1 MMQIYDKLFLTY
13 ISFVMIII
21 VSFCKLVFGYT
32 GFIEYARFS
41 PSVYVSFFFAIFSI
55 SLVRNAF
62 VNRHVDVA
70 PEKSYLK
77 SGSIFI
83 YSLLYFF
90 GFFACIINVK
100 VGSSLFFQGIDGKYQ
115 LVNNGNSIIYNEP
128 TFYNSSNILQGL
140 GSERPFNYNYKL
152 DPGYHLLEIG
162 KSYGVSLAHAFW
174 ATSLFASL
182 IFFLRQLKINR
193 YLILVSAIATPMYI
207 LIPTNITISLI
218 PQLTPH
224 LIYSMA
230 IFISLLAL
238 ILSEK
243 ISNLDLIWKTF
254 LTFVFAVYFILLNST
269 FLLIF
274 GIPLIF
280 FSFLTLYERRKNTQL
295 LKTELTYFL
304 SLLALLV
311 VFKIPIYLFGQ
322 VYETSVFG
330 YKDEYSW
337 GNTVINKFAS
347 SIFLERKGAV
357 LLYLLSLFICIYL
370 LSKKLNQNLKIF
382 LKFYVFYLSSVN
394 IFGILWLQNPEK
406 WLGIRPVYLEMGIWP
421 FILPITLL
429 LIPRVSNHLH
439 KVTTWR
445 TISPVKL
452 FGFEYL
458 IICSLLINMLS
469 FNFNEYPN
477 SIKIANNFDKTG
489 NLIIDKLLKIK
500 IDNGDEF
507 KGRFFLITP
516 EYPEPEFNRELSDLK
531 SQIGFTPWRNEL
543 WENQIPTLNQ
553 YGQLIS
559 RRSYFL
565 IKNSF
570 SSNSQSQVRNSINV
584 SKYNNFAYLLGVK
597 YVLTDDAK
605 IMLDKNV
612 KLLQKIYIRGEEFYF
627 AELTQTNLGQFS
639 PIRQNIIS
647 SFDSQKLFTDNFQN
661 MMGEDFYV
669 QRDVTEGKSLV
680 SAKNTK
686 IIFENSKYIIE
697 SRSDATSVIIL
708 PIEYS
713 NCYKIQNRNPES
725 KVTFFEANWGLIG
738 LKFEKKLE
746 IRLDY
751 QNGLFNSPSCKLAT
765 TIGIK

>member
-1 MMQIYDKLFLTY
+1 
-13 ISFVMIII
+13 MIII

-32 GFIEYARFS
+32 GFIEYARYS
-41 PSVYVSFFFAIFSI
+41 PSVYVAFFFAIFAI
-55 SLVRNAF
+55 SLTRNAL
-62 VNRHVDVA
+62 VNRHVDIA
-70 PEKSYLK
+70 QQKSYLK

-83 YSLLYFF
+83 YSLFYFF

-128 TFYNSSNILQGL
+128 IFYNSSNVLQGL

-193 YLILVSAIATPMYI
+193 YLVLVSAITTPIYI

-230 IFISLLAL
+230 IFIALLTL
-238 ILSEK
+238 ILTEK
-243 ISNLDLIWKTF
+243 ISNLDLFWKTS
-254 LTFVFAVYFILLNST
+254 LTFVFTVYFILLNST

-274 GIPLIF
+274 GLPLIF

-295 LKTELTYFL
+295 FKLELRYFL

-322 VYETSVFG
+322 VYETSVYG

-357 LLYLLSLFICIYL
+357 LLYLFSLFICIYL

-382 LKFYVFYLSSVN
+382 LKFYVFYLSTVN
-394 IFGILWLQNPEK
+394 FFGILWLQNPEK
-406 WLGIRPVYLEMGIWP
+406 WLGVRPVYLEMGIWP
-421 FILPITLL
+421 FILPIILL
-429 LIPRVSNHLH
+429 LIPRMSHYLR
-439 KVTTWR
+439 KETTWGHFAP
-445 TISPVKL
+445 IKL

-458 IICSLLINMLS
+458 IIFSLLINMLS

-477 SIKIANNFDKTG
+477 SIKNSNSFDKTG
-489 NLIIDKLLKIK
+489 NLIIDKLLKIR
-500 IDNGDEF
+500 IENGNEF

-516 EYPEPEFNRELSDLK
+516 EYPEAEFNRKLTDLK

-543 WENQIPTLNQ
+543 WENQIPTLN
-553 YGQLIS
+553 
-559 RRSYFL
+559 L

-570 SSNSQSQVRNSINV
+570 SSRSQDQVRNSINV

-597 YVLTDDAK
+597 YVLTDDSK
-605 IMLDKNV
+605 IMIDNNV
-612 KLLQKIYIRGEEFYF
+612 KLLQKIDVKGAQFYF
-627 AELTQTNLGQFS
+627 AELMQTNLGQFS

-647 SFDSQKLFTDNFQN
+647 SFDSKKLFTDNFEN
-661 MMGEDFYV
+661 MSGEDFYV

-686 IIFENSKYIIE
+686 IFFENSKYIIE

-713 NCYKIQNRNPES
+713 NCYKIQNRNPGS

>member
-1 MMQIYDKLFLTY
+1 
-13 ISFVMIII
+13 MIII
-21 VSFCKLVFGYT
+21 VSLSKLVFGYT
-32 GFIEYARFS
+32 GFIEYARYS
-41 PSVYVSFFFAIFSI
+41 PSVYMSLFFAIFAI
-55 SLVRNAF
+55 SLVRNALT
-62 VNRHVDVA
+62 NRRVDIE
-70 PEKSYLK
+70 PEKSHSK
-77 SGSIFI
+77 SESILV
-83 YSLLYFF
+83 YSLMYFF
-90 GFFACIINVK
+90 GFFACIVNVK

-115 LVNNGNSIIYNEP
+115 LINNSNSIIYNEP

-152 DPGYHLLEIG
+152 DPGYHLLKIG
-162 KSYGVSLAHAFW
+162 KNYGVSLAHAFW

-182 IFFLRQLKINR
+182 ILFLRQLKINR

-230 IFISLLAL
+230 IFISISAL
-238 ILSEK
+238 IISEK
-243 ISNLDLIWKTF
+243 ISNLDLIWKAS
-254 LTFVFAVYFILLNST
+254 LTFMLVIYFILLNST

-280 FSFLTLYERRKNTQL
+280 ISFLTLYERRTDTKLFKN
-295 LKTELTYFL
+295 ELTYFL
-304 SLLALLV
+304 SLFVLLV
-311 VFKIPIYLFGQ
+311 LFKIPIYLFGQ

-330 YKDEYSW
+330 YENEYSW
-337 GNTVINKFAS
+337 GNTVIKKFAS

-382 LKFYVFYLSSVN
+382 LKFYVFYLLSVN

-406 WLGIRPVYLEMGIWP
+406 WTGLRPVYLEMGIWP
-421 FILPITLL
+421 FILPITIL
-429 LIPRVSNHLH
+429 LIPRMSNHLY
-439 KVTTWR
+439 KVTNR
-445 TISPVKL
+445 RHYSPEKL
-452 FGFEYL
+452 IGFDYL
-458 IICSLLINMLS
+458 IIFTLVINMLS

-477 SIKIANNFDKTG
+477 SIKISNSFDKTG
-489 NLIIDKLLKIK
+489 NLIIEKLLKIK

-516 EYPEPEFNRELSDLK
+516 EYPEKEFNRDLSALK

-570 SSNSQSQVRNSINV
+570 SNDSQAQVRNSINV
-584 SKYNNFAYLLGVK
+584 SKYSSFAYLLGVK
-597 YVLTDDAK
+597 YILTDDEK
-605 IMLDKNV
+605 VILDKNV
-612 KLLQKIYIRGEEFYF
+612 KLLQKIYIDKKEFYF
-627 AELTQTNLGQFS
+627 AELTKTNLGQFS

-661 MMGEDFYV
+661 MMNEDFYV
-669 QRDVTEGKSLV
+669 QHDVTEGKSLV

-686 IIFENSKYIIE
+686 IIFKNSEYIIE
-697 SRSDATSVIIL
+697 ARSNATSVVIL
-708 PIEYS
+708 PLEYS
-713 NCYKIQNRNPES
+713 NCYKIQNLNPGS

-738 LKFEKKLE
+738 LKFEKELK
-746 IRLDY
+746 IKLDY
-751 QNGLFNSPSCKLAT
+751 QNGLFNSPSCKIAKS
-765 TIGIK
+765 IKVK